1 MLLWKQKNFAA
12 NIFRFEEQEE
22 AEMKLAQEQE
32 HSKELLQTAQEEAKQ
47 FRFIRRCGMPVG
59 VAFLRP
65 PV

>member
-1 MLLWKQKNFAA
+1 MCFYGSRKISLR
-12 NIFRFEEQEE
+12 IFFVSEQEE

-47 FRFIRRCGMPVG
+47 FSFIRRCGMPVG